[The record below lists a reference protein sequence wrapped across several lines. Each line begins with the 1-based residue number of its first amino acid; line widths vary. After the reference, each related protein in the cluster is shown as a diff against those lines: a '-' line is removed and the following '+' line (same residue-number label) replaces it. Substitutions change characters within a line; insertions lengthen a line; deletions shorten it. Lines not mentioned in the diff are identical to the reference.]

1 MIEPEILKV
10 FVPAI
15 VAFLVGIAGAPILTH
30 FLYKH
35 KAWKKKAG
43 KGVGMG
49 GGATPIFDELHKE
62 REVNTPRMGGILIWG
77 AVGITLFGIFLI
89 AKFAPGTI
97 APDFDF
103 LTRSQTWVP
112 AALFFLGAAVG
123 LIDDLLEVTKG
134 GNGLKL
140 PIRLLVVGSAA
151 TLAAVWFYTKLE
163 VVSVGIP
170 FGDPL
175 VLGIWIIPFF
185 VIGTLVIY
193 ASGVID
199 GIDGLSGGVFSII
212 FGAYAALAFMQGQY
226 DIAAF
231 SATIAGAT
239 LAFLWFNIPP
249 ARFYMTETGSMA
261 LTLALATIAIM
272 TDTLGDGIG
281 IAVLPIIALPLV
293 GTVATNVLQVLSKKF
308 LKRKIFK
315 VAPIHH
321 HFEAIG
327 WPAYKVT
334 MRYWVVTLIFAII
347 GVALA
352 VVG

>member
-15 VAFLVGIAGAPILTH
+15 VAFLVGIGTAPILTH

-35 KAWKKKAG
+35 KAWKKKSG
-43 KGVGMG
+43 KGTGMG

-62 REVNTPRMGGILIWG
+62 RDTNTPRMGGILIWG
-77 AVGITLFGIFLI
+77 SVGITLFGIFLL
-89 AKFAPGTI
+89 AKLAPGSI
-97 APDFDF
+97 APNFDF

-112 AALFFLGAAVG
+112 AALFFLGAVVG

-140 PIRLLVVGSAA
+140 PIRLLIVGSAA
-151 TLAAVWFYTKLE
+151 TLAAVWFYTKLD
-163 VVSVGIP
+163 VVSIGIP

-175 VLGIWIIPFF
+175 LLGIWIIPFF

-293 GTVATNVLQVLSKKF
+293 GTVVTNVLQVLSKKF

-334 MRYWVVTLIFAII
+334 MRYWIVTLIFAII
-347 GVALA
+347 GVTLA
-352 VVG
+352 IVG

>member
-1 MIEPEILKV
+1 MIEAEILKL
-10 FVPAI
+10 FIPAI
-15 VAFLVGIAGAPILTH
+15 VAFLVGIGGAPILTH

-43 KGVGMG
+43 KGNGMG
-49 GGATPIFDELHKE
+49 GGATPLFDELHKE

-77 AVGITLFGIFLI
+77 SVAITLFGIFLV
-89 AKFAPGTI
+89 AALAPNTI
-97 APDFDF
+97 APEFDF

-112 AALFFLGAAVG
+112 AALFFLGAFVG

-151 TLAAVWFYTKLE
+151 TLAAVWFYSKLE
-163 VVSVGIP
+163 VTSIGIP
-170 FGDPL
+170 FMQPL
-175 VLGIWIIPFF
+175 ELGFWIVPFF
-185 VIGTLVIY
+185 VIGTLIIY

-212 FGAYAALAFMQGQY
+212 FGAYAVVAFMQGQF
-226 DIAAF
+226 DVAAF

-272 TDTLGDGIG
+272 TDTLGGGIG

-293 GTVATNVLQVLSKKF
+293 GTVGANVLQVLSKKF
-308 LKRKIFK
+308 LGKKIFK
-315 VAPIHH
+315 IAPIHH

-327 WPAYKVT
+327 WPAHKVT
-334 MRYWVVTLIFAII
+334 MRYWIVTLIFAIL
-347 GVALA
+347 GVTLA
-352 VVG
+352 IVG

>member
-1 MIEPEILKV
+1 MVEPEILKV

-15 VAFLVGIAGAPILTH
+15 LAFFIGIGGAPVLTH
-30 FLYKH
+30 FLYKY
-35 KAWKKKAG
+35 KVWKKKGG

-49 GGATPIFDELHKE
+49 GGATPIFDALHGEKE
-62 REVNTPRMGGILIWG
+62 TQVPRMGGILIWG
-77 AVGITLFGIFLI
+77 SVGITLFGIYL
-89 AKFAPGTI
+89 FAILAPDTI
-97 APDFDF
+97 ATNFDF

-112 AALFFLGAAVG
+112 AALFFLGAGVG
-123 LIDDLLEVTKG
+123 LINDFLDVTKG
-134 GNGLKL
+134 GAGLRL
-140 PIRLLVVGSAA
+140 PIRLAAVGGAA
-151 TLAAVWFYTKLE
+151 LLAALWFYEKLE
-163 VVSVGIP
+163 ITSVGIP
-170 FGDPL
+170 FGSPL
-175 VLGIWIIPFF
+175 ELGIWIIPFF

-193 ASGVID
+193 AGGVID

-261 LTLALATIAIM
+261 LTMALATIAIM
-272 TDTLGDGIG
+272 TDTLGEGVG

-293 GTVATNVLQVLSKKF
+293 GTVITNVLQVLSKKF
-308 LKRKIFK
+308 LGRKIFK

-327 WPAYKVT
+327 WPSHKVT
-334 MRYWVVTLIFAII
+334 MRYWIITLIFAVIGVTVAII
-347 GVALA
+347 G
-352 VVG
+352 